1 MTAAAQDLDP
11 AVAAMV
17 ETLTNEKRVKRLVI
31 TGVPKAGKTTI
42 ANVLGEFNGKSPT
55 VRHTDELIE
64 THKWGDD
71 SVEVAKWFDEPGIWI
86 IEGVSAVRAL
96 RKWMRGDEKRGLEH
110 HEGKPCDAV
119 LWLGD
124 PIEALEGRVASLAKG
139 CHTVWRDIEQELID
153 RGVVIIEIG

>member
-1 MTAAAQDLDP
+1 MTATALDHTV
-11 AVAAMV
+11 VATV
-17 ETLTNEKRVKRLVI
+17 ETLTNENRVKRLVI
-31 TGVPKAGKTTI
+31 AGVPKAGKTMI
-42 ANVLGEFNGKSPT
+42 ANALGELNGKSPT

-96 RKWMRGDEKRGLEH
+96 RKWMRGDEHRGLPH

-124 PIEALEGRVASLAKG
+124 PIVELEGRVAGMAKG
-139 CHTVWRDIEQELID
+139 CHTVWRDVEPMLIE
-153 RGVVIIEIG
+153 RGVEIIIIG